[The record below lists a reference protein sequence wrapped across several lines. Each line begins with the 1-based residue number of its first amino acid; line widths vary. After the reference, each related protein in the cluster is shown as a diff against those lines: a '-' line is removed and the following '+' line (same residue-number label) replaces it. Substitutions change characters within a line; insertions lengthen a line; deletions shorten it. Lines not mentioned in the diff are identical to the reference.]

1 MEKYQNKYRI
11 PPARAPFW
19 DYAWNASYFV
29 TVCTQNRI
37 CWFGNVVNGQM
48 VLSEIGEIAHQC
60 WSDIPK
66 HFPFVKLDAFVV
78 MPNHVHGIVTIDKSD
93 YDIKNE
99 QNSNERDVNE
109 RNSNERDVNERNSNE
124 RDGNE
129 QNSNERDG
137 NERNSN
143 ERDVETQNFASL
155 PRIPSEPQIPLEPD
169 SPSQPNTPPPRT
181 QNKFGPQSKNLAS
194 IIRGF
199 KIGVTKNVRLIQPDF
214 AWQTRYHDHIIRD
227 ELAHYNISEYIINN
241 PAKWSDDQ
249 FYMPWHE

>member
-60 WSDIPK
+60 WSDIPI

-93 YDIKNE
+93 YDIKT
-99 QNSNERDVNE
+99 E
-109 RNSNERDVNERNSNE
+109 RNL
-124 RDGNE
+124 
-129 QNSNERDG
+129 NERDG
-137 NERNSN
+137 NER
-143 ERDVETQNFASL
+143 RQ
-155 PRIPSEPQIPLEPD
+155 
-169 SPSQPNTPPPRT
+169 
-181 QNKFGPQSKNLAS
+181 
-194 IIRGF
+194 
-199 KIGVTKNVRLIQPDF
+199 
-214 AWQTRYHDHIIRD
+214 
-227 ELAHYNISEYIINN
+227 
-241 PAKWSDDQ
+241 
-249 FYMPWHE
+249 